1 MPECA
6 VCGLVTTSSSCPV
19 CGSAPSNESARSQ
32 SSLLAEEEGGNAL
45 PFGLDARME
54 DSHDPS
60 IPFGLEKL
68 PERTETSKLA
78 FGLEKSPSGVE
89 KEGKNTVISGPSKD
103 KSNDNLL
110 FDLSDSPMG
119 GE

>member
-1 MPECA
+1 M
-6 VCGLVTTSSSCPV
+6 
-19 CGSAPSNESARSQ
+19 
-32 SSLLAEEEGGNAL
+32 

-78 FGLEKSPSGVE
+78 FGLENSPSEVE
-89 KEGKNTVISGPSKD
+89 KKGKNVVISGPSKD

-110 FDLSDSPMG
+110 FDLSDSPVG